1 MNSPDLERRRMRN
14 GEWATSTAGLCR
26 SYLQTNLVILPKN
39 EAEHFAAF
47 AAKNPKACPV
57 IEEMPPGVYTPE
69 SAPSADIRTDLP
81 KYRVYRDGK
90 LAEKRSD
97 IQSLWKDDFVTF
109 LIGCSFTFEEALVQG
124 GIPLRHIEEQKNVAM
139 YRTTRPAEEAG
150 PFSGP
155 LVVSMRPV
163 KTGDVQ
169 KAAEITRK
177 YPEVH
182 GGPVHAGNPEEIG
195 ITSIESPDYG
205 EAVEIKEDEVPV
217 FWACGVTPQA
227 ALLNAELP
235 LVITHEPGCMFI
247 TDWTY
252 EDLQKRNKRQGL

>member
-1 MNSPDLERRRMRN
+1 MSTPDSERRRIRN
-14 GEWATSTAGLCR
+14 GEWKESTAGLCQGF
-26 SYLQTNLVILPKN
+26 LQTNLVILPRE
-39 EAEHFAAF
+39 EAEHFAVF

-57 IEEMPPGVYTPE
+57 IEKMPPGVYAPE

-81 KYRVYRDGK
+81 MYRVYRNGK
-90 LAEKRSD
+90 LAEKRAD
-97 IQSLWKDDFVTF
+97 IESLWEDDFVAF

-124 GIPLRHIEEQKNVAM
+124 GIPLRHIQQKKNVAM
-139 YRTTRPAEEAG
+139 YRTSKPAEGAG
-150 PFSGP
+150 PFQGP

-163 KTGDVQ
+163 KRDQVG
-169 KAAEITRK
+169 KAAGITKK

-182 GGPVHAGNPEEIG
+182 GGPIHAGNPEEIG
-195 ITSIESPDYG
+195 ITSLDNPDYG
-205 EAVEIKEDEVPV
+205 DAVEIKEDEVPV

-227 ALLNAELP
+227 ALLSAELP

-252 EDLQKRNKRQGL
+252 EELQERKNK